1 MIIYNVTVNVE
12 DAIADEWEVWMKTIH
27 IPDVMRTGMFLSFT
41 FSKLLTRQP
50 DETGLTY
57 VIQYT
62 APNMQAYER
71 YVSEF
76 APTLQQHTRDKF
88 GDKFIAFR
96 TLMQKI
102 GGS

>member
-1 MIIYNVTVNVE
+1 MIIYNVTVNV
-12 DAIADEWEVWMKTIH
+12 DDLIADEWEVWMKTTH
-27 IPDVMRTGMFLSFT
+27 VPEVMKTGMFVSFT
-41 FSKLLTRQP
+41 FSKLLTRQD
-50 DETGLTY
+50 DETGTTY

-62 APNMQAYER
+62 AQNMQAYER

-76 APTLQQHTRDKF
+76 APALQQQTREKF

-96 TLMQKI
+96 TLMQRI